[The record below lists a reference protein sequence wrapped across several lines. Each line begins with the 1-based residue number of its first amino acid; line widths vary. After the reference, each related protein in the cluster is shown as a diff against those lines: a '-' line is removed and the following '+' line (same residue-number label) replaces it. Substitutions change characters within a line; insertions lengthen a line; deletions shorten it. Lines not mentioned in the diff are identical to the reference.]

1 MILLG
6 IPVKRLLREALR
18 VGTIAGLAM
27 IPVGLLFSG
36 LGLRI
41 NVYGQ
46 KLVQLFFGQ
55 FPKAVRFAL
64 FVLEHFVVSW
74 LAAIPL
80 LLLLVRY
87 RRFPPL
93 VMGLVYGLG
102 FYVLVNSLLLPLA
115 FGDPSPWRLGIA
127 TVVPSL
133 LVHLVYGGALAL
145 SARAF
150 IRRTPV
156 S

>member
-1 MILLG
+1 MK
-6 IPVKRLLREALR
+6 PLLREALR
-18 VGTIAGLAM
+18 AGTIAGLAM

-87 RRFPPL
+87 RRLPPL
-93 VMGLVYGLG
+93 LVGLLYGLL

-115 FGDPSPWRLGIA
+115 FGDPSPWTLGIA
-127 TVVPSL
+127 TVTPSL

-145 SARAF
+145 SARLAG
-150 IRRTPV
+150 
-156 S
+156 SKASALQ

>member
-1 MILLG
+1 MKLLD

-18 VGTIAGLAM
+18 AGTIAGLVM

-87 RRFPPL
+87 RRLPPPL
-93 VMGLVYGLG
+93 VGLLYGLG

-115 FGDPSPWRLGIA
+115 SGDPSPWKLGIA
-127 TVVPSL
+127 AVAPSL
-133 LVHLVYGGALAL
+133 LVHLVYGGAVAL
-145 SARAF
+145 STQRF
-150 IRRTPV
+150 SLNPGK
-156 S
+156 

>member
-1 MILLG
+1 MKLLD

-18 VGTIAGLAM
+18 AGTIAGLVM

-55 FPKAVRFAL
+55 FPKVVRFAL

-87 RRFPPL
+87 RRLPSL
-93 VMGLVYGLG
+93 IVGLLYGLG

-115 FGDPSPWRLGIA
+115 FGDPSPWKLGIA
-127 TVVPSL
+127 AVAPSL
-133 LVHLVYGGALAL
+133 LVHLVYGGAGAL
-145 SARAF
+145 SARRF
-150 IRRTPV
+150 SLNPGK
-156 S
+156 

>member
-1 MILLG
+1 M
-6 IPVKRLLREALR
+6 
-18 VGTIAGLAM
+18 M
-27 IPVGLLFSG
+27 PVGLLFSG

-64 FVLEHFVVSW
+64 FVLEHLVVSW

-87 RRFPPL
+87 RRL
-93 VMGLVYGLG
+93 
-102 FYVLVNSLLLPLA
+102 
-115 FGDPSPWRLGIA
+115 
-127 TVVPSL
+127 PSL
-133 LVHLVYGGALAL
+133 IVVLLYGPWLKVWSKG
-145 SARAF
+145 
-150 IRRTPV
+150 
-156 S
+156 

>member
-1 MILLG
+1 
-6 IPVKRLLREALR
+6 
-18 VGTIAGLAM
+18 M

-36 LGLRI
+36 VGLRI

-55 FPKAVRFAL
+55 FSKGVRFAL

-80 LLLLVRY
+80 LLLLIRC
-87 RRFPPL
+87 RQPPSL
-93 VMGLVYGLG
+93 VVGLLYGLG
-102 FYVLVNSLLLPLA
+102 FYVLVNSLLLPLV
-115 FGDPSPWRLGIA
+115 FGDLTPWKLGVA
-127 TVVPSL
+127 TVAPSL
-133 LVHLVYGGALAL
+133 LVHLAYGGALAL

-150 IRRTPV
+150 IRRTSV